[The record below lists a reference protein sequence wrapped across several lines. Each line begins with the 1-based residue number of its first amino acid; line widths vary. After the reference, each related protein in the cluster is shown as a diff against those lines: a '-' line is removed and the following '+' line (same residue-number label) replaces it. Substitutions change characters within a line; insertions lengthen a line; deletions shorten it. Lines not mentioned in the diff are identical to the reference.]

1 MGQPNLADP
10 EYKQSKKADLEML
23 EISQREGLIHL
34 KYLDES
40 GFRLESGVSYGWI
53 RRGMQK
59 CIEQPKKRGTRIS
72 ILGLLER
79 GKSFIYGLVTGGFR
93 SKKYI
98 EMMNAEADRAKT
110 KMIETGCITVVIL
123 DNYILHKSKMVK
135 EYWASWEAAGLYFF
149 FLPPYSAE
157 MNRIEDE
164 WHQLK
169 NHELAGRSYEDEYE
183 LVKGIIEGVKARG
196 IRKGYITERYT
207 FNPA

>member
-1 MGQPNLADP
+1 MGQPNLANP
-10 EYKQSKKADLEML
+10 EYKQAKRADLEML
-23 EISQREGLIHL
+23 EVSQAEGLIHL

-53 RRGMQK
+53 RRGTQK
-59 CIEQPKKRGTRIS
+59 SIEQPKTRGKRIS

-93 SKKYI
+93 GKKYI
-98 EMMNAEADRAKT
+98 EMMNEEADRAKI
-110 KMIETGCITVVIL
+110 KMIETGRITVVVL
-123 DNYILHKSKMVK
+123 DNYILHKSKMVR
-135 EYWASWEAAGLYFF
+135 ECWASWEAAGLYFF

-196 IRKGYITERYT
+196 ESKGYITERYV

>member
-1 MGQPNLADP
+1 MSQPNLANP
-10 EYKQSKKADLEML
+10 EHKQAKRADLEML
-23 EISQREGLIHL
+23 EVSQREGLIHL

-40 GFRLESGVSYGWI
+40 GFKLESGVSYGWI
-53 RRGMQK
+53 RRGIQK
-59 CIEQPKKRGTRIS
+59 CIRQPEKRGMRIS

-93 SKKYI
+93 GKKYI
-98 EMMNAEADRAKT
+98 EMMNKEADRAK
-110 KMIETGCITVVIL
+110 KEMIETGRITVVVL

-135 EYWASWEAAGLYFF
+135 GCWASWAEAGLYFF

-183 LVKGIIEGVKARG
+183 LVRGIIEGVTARG
-196 IRKGYITERYT
+196 VKKEYITERYI
-207 FNPA
+207 FNST